1 MRCSYCHRQGHNK
14 TTCEVKTEYLR
25 SKAQSDIASSYWKSR
40 YEERIAPRTNSS
52 KSCGYC
58 RDLGH
63 TRRTCERL
71 IEDRNWYVQHHNEMV
86 VLVQNYLINSHI
98 GIGSLFSVVAQK
110 WIDGNYRDVS
120 SPYLLVDFEMP
131 AKLMTINCQP
141 LAILQSLSGTS
152 RLLKKPI
159 RRFVRGQDDPSYHDK
174 AKLTSACAC
183 ALSTDWATSKM
194 ISFEDTKSVSAFK
207 RTGRKREGYRGYL
220 FHDNYNAKLIVE
232 LGEGLHQQNWR
243 YTGALK
249 RVEEWKP
256 TSIYAKMMRDY
267 KNV

>member
-1 MRCSYCHRQGHNK
+1 MRCSYCHRQGHNIS
-14 TTCEVKTEYLR
+14 TCEVKTEYLR
-25 SKAQSDIASSYWKSR
+25 SRAQSDFASSYWKSR

-58 RDLGH
+58 QHPGH

-71 IEDRNWYVQHHNEMV
+71 IEDRNWYVEYHNAMV
-86 VLVQNYLINSHI
+86 GFVHNYLINSHI

-110 WIDGNYRDVS
+110 WIDGDYRDVS
-120 SPYLLVDFEMP
+120 SSYLLVGFEMP
-131 AKLMTINCQP
+131 NNVMTPNIQP
-141 LAILQSLSGTS
+141 LAILQSLSGEA
-152 RLLKKPI
+152 RLIKKPI
-159 RRFVRGQDDPSYHDK
+159 RRFVCGQDDPSYHNK

-194 ISFEDTKSVSAFK
+194 ISFEDTKSVKFFK
-207 RTGRKREGYRGYL
+207 RVGRKREDHRSHL
-220 FHDNYNAKLIVE
+220 FHDNSNAKRIVE
-232 LGEGLHQQNWR
+232 LGEGPHQQSWIYER
-243 YTGALK
+243 ALK

>member
-1 MRCSYCHRQGHNK
+1 MRCSYCHHQGHNK

-58 RDLGH
+58 QHPGH

-71 IEDRNWYVQHHNEMV
+71 IEDQNWYVQYHNEMV
-86 VLVQNYLINSHI
+86 GVVHNYLINSPI
-98 GIGSLFSVVAQK
+98 GIGSLFSVVVQK
-110 WIDGNYRDVS
+110 WIDGEYKKTS
-120 SPYLLVDFEMP
+120 SSYLLIGFEMP
-131 AKLMTINCQP
+131 ANVMTTNIQP
-141 LAILQSLSGTS
+141 LAILQSLSGKP

-159 RRFVRGQDDPSYHDK
+159 RRFVRGQDDPGYHDR
-174 AKLTSACAC
+174 ATLTSACAC

-194 ISFEDTKSVSAFK
+194 ISFEDTKSVSFFK
-207 RTGRKREGYRGYL
+207 RVGRKREDHRSHL
-220 FHDNYNAKLIVE
+220 FHDNSNAKRTIE
-232 LGEGLHQQNWR
+232 NGEKWEQDWR
-243 YTGALK
+243 YEHALK